1 VPVWQV
7 CGGAD
12 DFGAVKEEFVE
23 SRANWGPW
31 GSPMQ
36 SPMQPVPV
44 LKCGSRRS
52 IRDILREVTV
62 SAETLQCAVAR
73 LGGGAQGLQVLM
85 DHVHF
90 WASEPRDADV
100 PATIRQGILDLA
112 SRGNR
117 TPSSLIRDAS
127 IACFV
132 SIACL

>member
-1 VPVWQV
+1 MTGVWDVAVWEV

-12 DFGAVKEEFVE
+12 DFAAVKEEFVE
-23 SRANWGPW
+23 SCHNWCNPW
-31 GSPMQ
+31 MMQ

-44 LKCGSRRS
+44 LKSSGSRRS

-62 SAETLQCAVAR
+62 SEETLQCAVAR

-112 SRGNR
+112 SRGNQA
-117 TPSSLIRDAS
+117 TPP
-127 IACFV
+127 
-132 SIACL
+132 